1 MSPLPLFVYSF
12 CGGTLKKDTSG
23 FQRERYLIFGEEIKL
38 SPFADHTTPFNANI
52 ESLEMA
58 LKIVGDFGRIAGL
71 SLKQC
76 KENEGAFV
84 GEMEK

>member
-1 MSPLPLFVYSF
+1 MR
-12 CGGTLKKDTSG
+12 GIK
-23 FQRERYLIFGEEIKL
+23 IFGEEIKL
-38 SPFADHTTPFNANI
+38 SPFADDITPFNANI

-58 LKIVGDFGRIAGL
+58 LKIVGDFGRIAVL

-76 KENEGAFV
+76 EENEGTFV